1 MRANFRFSRKKS
13 RKLLASKDAN
23 SSQQVHTIGY
33 QRGSVRFLEDFIIGS
48 GFRGRPVLKVLS
60 TPRRLIYMVN
70 LTSNQWNLVYN
81 VFSFG
86 LVSMLACTIYTLVSQ
101 QRVLAKYRNALVM
114 SSMVTFIAGYHY
126 LRIFNSFNE
135 SSADMTVNISGAQ
148 GSFNEAYRYVD
159 WLLTVPLLLVEV
171 IAVLALAKEV
181 SRSLIMRLVPASAA
195 MIALGYPGEISN
207 DQNTQVLYGVLSTIP
222 FLYILYVLF
231 VELGKSLDRQP
242 EGVAAT
248 IGRLRLLL
256 VATWGVYPISY
267 ILGMG
272 GDATAEQFVGVQVG
286 YTIADVLAK
295 CVFGLTILK
304 IARMK
309 SMAEGM
315 KDDH

>member
-1 MRANFRFSRKKS
+1 
-13 RKLLASKDAN
+13 
-23 SSQQVHTIGY
+23 
-33 QRGSVRFLEDFIIGS
+33 
-48 GFRGRPVLKVLS
+48 
-60 TPRRLIYMVN
+60 
-70 LTSNQWNLVYN
+70 
-81 VFSFG
+81 
-86 LVSMLACTIYTLVSQ
+86 MLACTIYTLVSQ
-101 QRVLAKYRNALVM
+101 HRVLPKYRNALVM

-126 LRIFNSFNE
+126 LRIFDSFKHASE
-135 SSADMTVNISGAQ
+135 GGKVLID
-148 GSFNEAYRYVD
+148 GSQNAFNEAYRYVD

-171 IAVLALAKEV
+171 IAVLALTREV

-207 DQNTQVLYGVLSTIP
+207 DQNTQVLYGVLSTLP

-248 IGRLRLLL
+248 VGRLRLLL
-256 VATWGVYPISY
+256 IATWGVYPISY

-286 YTIADVLAK
+286 YTIADILAK

-309 SMAEGM
+309 SIAEGM

>member
-1 MRANFRFSRKKS
+1 
-13 RKLLASKDAN
+13 
-23 SSQQVHTIGY
+23 
-33 QRGSVRFLEDFIIGS
+33 
-48 GFRGRPVLKVLS
+48 
-60 TPRRLIYMVN
+60 
-70 LTSNQWNLVYN
+70 
-81 VFSFG
+81 
-86 LVSMLACTIYTLVSQ
+86 
-101 QRVLAKYRNALVM
+101 
-114 SSMVTFIAGYHY
+114 MVTFIAGYHY
-126 LRIFNSFNE
+126 LRIFDSFKHA
-135 SSADMTVNISGAQ
+135 STDGTVLLDQSQNA
-148 GSFNEAYRYVD
+148 FNEAYRYVD

-195 MIALGYPGEISN
+195 MIALGYPGEIS
-207 DQNTQVLYGVLSTIP
+207 DEKGTQVLFGVLSTLP

-242 EGVAAT
+242 DGVAAT

-256 VATWGVYPISY
+256 IATWGVYPISY

-272 GDATAEQFVGVQVG
+272 GDASAEQFVGVQVG

>member
-1 MRANFRFSRKKS
+1 M
-13 RKLLASKDAN
+13 
-23 SSQQVHTIGY
+23 
-33 QRGSVRFLEDFIIGS
+33 
-48 GFRGRPVLKVLS
+48 S
-60 TPRRLIYMVN
+60 TDVMLDKN
-70 LTSNQWNLVYN
+70 NWNLVYN
-81 VFSFG
+81 IFSFG
-86 LVSMLACTIYTLVSQ
+86 LISMLACTVYTLVSQ

-126 LRIFNSFNE
+126 LRIFNSFGE
-135 SSADMTVNISGAQ
+135 ASSVADGATQTSVSLSGLE

-207 DQNTQVLYGVLSTIP
+207 EQGTQVLYGVLSTLP

-256 VATWGVYPISY
+256 IATWGVYPISY

-272 GDATAEQFVGVQVG
+272 GDATAQQFVGVQLG

-309 SMAEGM
+309 SIAEGM
-315 KDDH
+315 KEDH

>member
-1 MRANFRFSRKKS
+1 MSEVNEAP
-13 RKLLASKDAN
+13 
-23 SSQQVHTIGY
+23 
-33 QRGSVRFLEDFIIGS
+33 RGSRGLTISEVKGS
-48 GFRGRPVLKVLS
+48 LQKTSRRHKSMLKLD
-60 TPRRLIYMVN
+60 
-70 LTSNQWNLVYN
+70 SNQWNLVYN

-126 LRIFNSFNE
+126 MRIFNSFNE
-135 SSADMTVNISGAQ
+135 SSADMTVNVSGAQ

-195 MIALGYPGEISN
+195 MIALGYPGEISS

-248 IGRLRLLL
+248 VGRLRLLL
-256 VATWGVYPISY
+256 IATWGVYPISY

-272 GDATAEQFVGVQVG
+272 GDATAGQFVGVQVG
-286 YTIADVLAK
+286 YTVADVLAK

>member
-1 MRANFRFSRKKS
+1 ML
-13 RKLLASKDAN
+13 KLD
-23 SSQQVHTIGY
+23 
-33 QRGSVRFLEDFIIGS
+33 
-48 GFRGRPVLKVLS
+48 
-60 TPRRLIYMVN
+60 
-70 LTSNQWNLVYN
+70 SNQWNLVYN

-86 LVSMLACTIYTLVSQ
+86 LISMLATTVYTLVSQ
-101 QRVLAKYRNALVM
+101 QRVLAKYRSALVM

-126 LRIFNSFNE
+126 MRIINSFTE
-135 SSADMTVNISGAQ
+135 SSTDMTVNISGEQ

-171 IAVLALAKEV
+171 IAVLALAKSV

-195 MIALGYPGEISN
+195 MIALGYPGEISS
-207 DQNTQVLYGVLSTIP
+207 DQGTQVLYGVLSTIP

-231 VELGKSLDRQP
+231 VELGKSLDNQP

-256 VATWGVYPISY
+256 VATWGVYPVSY

-272 GDATAEQFVGVQVG
+272 EGMASAQQFVGVQVG
-286 YTIADVLAK
+286 YTIADILAK
-295 CVFGLTILK
+295 CVFGLTIFK

-309 SMAEGM
+309 SAAEGM
-315 KDDH
+315 KEDH

>member
-1 MRANFRFSRKKS
+1 
-13 RKLLASKDAN
+13 
-23 SSQQVHTIGY
+23 
-33 QRGSVRFLEDFIIGS
+33 
-48 GFRGRPVLKVLS
+48 
-60 TPRRLIYMVN
+60 
-70 LTSNQWNLVYN
+70 
-81 VFSFG
+81 
-86 LVSMLACTIYTLVSQ
+86 MLACTIYTLVSQ

-126 LRIFNSFNE
+126 LRIFDSFKHA
-135 SSADMTVNISGAQ
+135 SKDGTVLLDQSQNA
-148 GSFNEAYRYVD
+148 FNEAYRYVD

-195 MIALGYPGEISN
+195 MIALGYPGEIS
-207 DQNTQVLYGVLSTIP
+207 DESGTQRLFGVLSTLP

-256 VATWGVYPISY
+256 IATWGVYPISY
-267 ILGMG
+267 ILGMNPST
-272 GDATAEQFVGVQVG
+272 DPEAMANQFVYVQVG

-309 SMAEGM
+309 SAAEGM

>member
-1 MRANFRFSRKKS
+1 MQ
-13 RKLLASKDAN
+13 LD
-23 SSQQVHTIGY
+23 
-33 QRGSVRFLEDFIIGS
+33 
-48 GFRGRPVLKVLS
+48 
-60 TPRRLIYMVN
+60 
-70 LTSNQWNLVYN
+70 SNQWQLVYN

-86 LVSMLACTIYTLVSQ
+86 LISMLACTIYTLVSQ
-101 QRVLAKYRNALVM
+101 QRVLPKYRNALVM

-126 LRIFNSFNE
+126 LRIFDSFKHASE
-135 SSADMTVNISGAQ
+135 GGKVLLD
-148 GSFNEAYRYVD
+148 GSQNAFNEAYRYVD

-171 IAVLALAKEV
+171 IAVLALTREV

-207 DQNTQVLYGVLSTIP
+207 DQNTQVLYGVLSTLP

-231 VELGKSLDRQP
+231 VELSKSLDRQP
-242 EGVAAT
+242 AGVAET
-248 IGRLRLLL
+248 VGRLRLLL
-256 VATWGVYPISY
+256 IATWGVYPIAY
-267 ILGMG
+267 IFNIV
-272 GDATAEQFVGVQVG
+272 GDASASSFVTVQVG

-309 SMAEGM
+309 SIAEGM

>member
-1 MRANFRFSRKKS
+1 MQ
-13 RKLLASKDAN
+13 LD
-23 SSQQVHTIGY
+23 
-33 QRGSVRFLEDFIIGS
+33 
-48 GFRGRPVLKVLS
+48 
-60 TPRRLIYMVN
+60 
-70 LTSNQWNLVYN
+70 SNQWNLVYN

-126 LRIFNSFNE
+126 LRIFDSFKHASEGGKVLLDGSQN
-135 SSADMTVNISGAQ
+135 
-148 GSFNEAYRYVD
+148 SFNEAYRYVD

-181 SRSLIMRLVPASAA
+181 SRSLITRLVPASAA
-195 MIALGYPGEISN
+195 MIALGYPGEISS
-207 DQNTQVLYGVLSTIP
+207 DQNTQVMYGVLSTLP
-222 FLYILYVLF
+222 FIYILYVLF
-231 VELGKSLDRQP
+231 VELGKSLERQP
-242 EGVAAT
+242 AGVAET
-248 IGRLRLLL
+248 VGRLRLLL
-256 VATWGVYPISY
+256 IATWGVYPIAY
-267 ILGMG
+267 IFNIV
-272 GDATAEQFVGVQVG
+272 GDASASSFVTVQVG

>member
-1 MRANFRFSRKKS
+1 
-13 RKLLASKDAN
+13 
-23 SSQQVHTIGY
+23 
-33 QRGSVRFLEDFIIGS
+33 
-48 GFRGRPVLKVLS
+48 
-60 TPRRLIYMVN
+60 
-70 LTSNQWNLVYN
+70 
-81 VFSFG
+81 
-86 LVSMLACTIYTLVSQ
+86 
-101 QRVLAKYRNALVM
+101 
-114 SSMVTFIAGYHY
+114 MVTFIAGYHY
-126 LRIFNSFNE
+126 LRIFDSFKHASTNG
-135 SSADMTVNISGAQ
+135 TVLLDQSQNA
-148 GSFNEAYRYVD
+148 FNEAYRYVD

-195 MIALGYPGEISN
+195 MIALGYPGEIS
-207 DQNTQVLYGVLSTIP
+207 DVKGTQILFGVLSTLP

-256 VATWGVYPISY
+256 IATWGVYPISY

-272 GDATAEQFVGVQVG
+272 GDASAEQFVGVQVG

>member
-1 MRANFRFSRKKS
+1 L
-13 RKLLASKDAN
+13 KLDPN
-23 SSQQVHTIGY
+23 
-33 QRGSVRFLEDFIIGS
+33 
-48 GFRGRPVLKVLS
+48 
-60 TPRRLIYMVN
+60 N
-70 LTSNQWNLVYN
+70 WNLVYN

-86 LVSMLACTIYTLVSQ
+86 LISMLACTVYTLVSQ

-126 LRIFNSFNE
+126 LRIFDSFKH
-135 SSADMTVNISGAQ
+135 ATTDGTVLLD
-148 GSFNEAYRYVD
+148 GSQNAFNEAYRYVD

-171 IAVLALAKEV
+171 VAVLALTASV

-195 MIALGYPGEISN
+195 MIALGYPGEISEV
-207 DQNTQVLYGVLSTIP
+207 QGTQILYGVLSTIP

-231 VELGKSLDRQP
+231 VELGKSLERQP
-242 EGVAAT
+242 EGVAKSVAN
-248 IGRLRLLL
+248 LRLLL
-256 VATWGVYPISY
+256 IATWGVYPIAY
-267 ILGMG
+267 MFNIWG
-272 GDATAEQFVGVQVG
+272 TASQESFVAVQVG
-286 YTIADVLAK
+286 YTLADVLAK

>member
-1 MRANFRFSRKKS
+1 ML
-13 RKLLASKDAN
+13 KLD
-23 SSQQVHTIGY
+23 
-33 QRGSVRFLEDFIIGS
+33 
-48 GFRGRPVLKVLS
+48 P
-60 TPRRLIYMVN
+60 
-70 LTSNQWNLVYN
+70 NQWNLVYN

-86 LVSMLACTIYTLVSQ
+86 LISMLATTVYTLVSQ
-101 QRVLAKYRNALVM
+101 QRVLAKYRSALVM

-126 LRIFNSFNE
+126 MRIINSFTE
-135 SSADMTVNISGAQ
+135 SSTDMTVNISGAQ

-171 IAVLALAKEV
+171 IAVLALAKSV

-195 MIALGYPGEISN
+195 MIALGYPGEISSN
-207 DQNTQVLYGVLSTIP
+207 QGTQVLYGVLSTIP

-231 VELGKSLDRQP
+231 VELGKSLDNQP

-272 GDATAEQFVGVQVG
+272 EGMASAQQFVGVQVG
-286 YTIADVLAK
+286 YTIADIFAK
-295 CVFGLTILK
+295 CVFGLTIFQ
-304 IARMK
+304 ISRMK
-309 SMAEGM
+309 SAAEGM

>member
-1 MRANFRFSRKKS
+1 
-13 RKLLASKDAN
+13 
-23 SSQQVHTIGY
+23 
-33 QRGSVRFLEDFIIGS
+33 
-48 GFRGRPVLKVLS
+48 
-60 TPRRLIYMVN
+60 
-70 LTSNQWNLVYN
+70 
-81 VFSFG
+81 
-86 LVSMLACTIYTLVSQ
+86 MLATTVYTLVSQ
-101 QRVLAKYRNALVM
+101 QRVLAKYRSALVM

-126 LRIFNSFNE
+126 MRIINSFTE
-135 SSADMTVNISGAQ
+135 SSTDMTVNISGAQ

-171 IAVLALAKEV
+171 IAVLALAKSV

-195 MIALGYPGEISN
+195 MIALGYPGEISSN
-207 DQNTQVLYGVLSTIP
+207 QGTQVLYGVLSTIP

-231 VELGKSLDRQP
+231 VELGKSLDNQP

-272 GDATAEQFVGVQVG
+272 EGMASAQQFVGVQVG
-286 YTIADVLAK
+286 YTIADILAK
-295 CVFGLTILK
+295 CVFGLTIFK

-309 SMAEGM
+309 SAAEGM

>member
-1 MRANFRFSRKKS
+1 
-13 RKLLASKDAN
+13 
-23 SSQQVHTIGY
+23 
-33 QRGSVRFLEDFIIGS
+33 
-48 GFRGRPVLKVLS
+48 
-60 TPRRLIYMVN
+60 
-70 LTSNQWNLVYN
+70 
-81 VFSFG
+81 
-86 LVSMLACTIYTLVSQ
+86 MLACTVYTLVSQ

-126 LRIFNSFNE
+126 LRIFDSFKH
-135 SSADMTVNISGAQ
+135 ATTDGTVLLD
-148 GSFNEAYRYVD
+148 GSQNAFNEAYRYVD

-171 IAVLALAKEV
+171 VAVLALTREV

-195 MIALGYPGEISN
+195 MIALGYPGEIATGA
-207 DQNTQVLYGVLSTIP
+207 DAQNTQVIFGVLSTIP

-242 EGVAAT
+242 EGVAKSVAN
-248 IGRLRLLL
+248 LRLLL
-256 VATWGVYPISY
+256 IATWGVYPIAYMFNIWGTETQGS
-267 ILGMG
+267 
-272 GDATAEQFVGVQVG
+272 FVAVQVG
-286 YTIADVLAK
+286 YTLADVLAK

>member
-1 MRANFRFSRKKS
+1 MQ
-13 RKLLASKDAN
+13 LD
-23 SSQQVHTIGY
+23 
-33 QRGSVRFLEDFIIGS
+33 
-48 GFRGRPVLKVLS
+48 
-60 TPRRLIYMVN
+60 
-70 LTSNQWNLVYN
+70 SNQWNLVYN

-126 LRIFNSFNE
+126 LRIFDSFGH
-135 SSADMTVNISGAQ
+135 SSEAMKVDLSGAQ

-171 IAVLALAKEV
+171 IAVLALTAAV
-181 SRSLIMRLVPASAA
+181 SKSLIMRLVPASAA
-195 MIALGYPGEISN
+195 MIALGYPGEISTV
-207 DQNTQVLYGVLSTIP
+207 QNTQVLYGVLSTIP

-231 VELGKSLDRQP
+231 VELGKSLERQP

-248 IGRLRLLL
+248 VGRLRLLL
-256 VATWGVYPISY
+256 IATWGVYPIAY
-267 ILGMG
+267 IFNIV
-272 GDATAEQFVGVQVG
+272 GDATPESFVIVQVG
-286 YTIADVLAK
+286 YTLADVLAK

>member
-1 MRANFRFSRKKS
+1 L
-13 RKLLASKDAN
+13 KLD
-23 SSQQVHTIGY
+23 
-33 QRGSVRFLEDFIIGS
+33 
-48 GFRGRPVLKVLS
+48 P
-60 TPRRLIYMVN
+60 
-70 LTSNQWNLVYN
+70 NQWNLVYN

-86 LVSMLACTIYTLVSQ
+86 LISMLACTVYTLVSQ

-126 LRIFNSFNE
+126 LRIFDSFKHATNATE
-135 SSADMTVNISGAQ
+135 D
-148 GSFNEAYRYVD
+148 GSVLLDGSKDAFNEAYRYVD

-171 IAVLALAKEV
+171 IAVLALTAAV
-181 SRSLIMRLVPASAA
+181 SKSLIMRLVPASAA
-195 MIALGYPGEISN
+195 MIALGYPGEIS
-207 DQNTQVLYGVLSTIP
+207 DVQGTQITYGVLSTIP

-242 EGVAAT
+242 EGVAKSVAN
-248 IGRLRLLL
+248 LRLLL
-256 VATWGVYPISY
+256 IATWGVYPIAYMFNIWGS
-267 ILGMG
+267 
-272 GDATAEQFVGVQVG
+272 ATPESFVAVQVG
-286 YTIADVLAK
+286 YTLADVLAK